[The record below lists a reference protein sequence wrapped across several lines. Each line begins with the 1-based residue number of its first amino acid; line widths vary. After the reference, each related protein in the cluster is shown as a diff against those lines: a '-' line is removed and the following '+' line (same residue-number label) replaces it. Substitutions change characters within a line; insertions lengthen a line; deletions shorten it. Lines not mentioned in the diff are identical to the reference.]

1 MNPPLSDRGR
11 AEAAALR
18 DALRPVPLQAI
29 YSSPLARA
37 RETTAWV
44 IEPHGLPVL
53 IREGLREIGV
63 GEWEGLLMDEIEQ
76 RYAQALRAW
85 WDRPHLTR
93 IPGGETLGELRDR
106 AVRAFDAIREEV
118 GDGTAAVMG
127 HGGVNKTILLE
138 ALGAPLSSYWRIRQA
153 NACINVLEYESGRV
167 RVRVLNETVHL
178 ASLLSSGGA
187 PARRV
192 QSGSRETW

>member
-1 MNPPLSDRGR
+1 LSERGW

-18 DALRPVPLQAI
+18 EALRARPLQTV
-29 YSSPLARA
+29 YSSPLERA
-37 RETTAWV
+37 LQTAAV
-44 IEPHGLPVL
+44 VAEPHRLPVI

-63 GEWEGLLMDEIEQ
+63 GEWEGLLMDEIER
-76 RYAQALRAW
+76 RYAQVLREW

-93 IPGGETLGELRDR
+93 IPGGETLEELRDR

-118 GDGTAAVMG
+118 GEGTAAVMA

-138 ALGAPLSSYWRIRQA
+138 ALGASLSSYWRIRQA

-167 RVRVLNETVHL
+167 RVRLLNETAHL
-178 ASLLSSGGA
+178 ARLIPPDSTA
-187 PARRV
+187 AQRV
-192 QSGSRETW
+192 QPGSRETW